1 MVLTVPV
8 QVWTRSLHHET
19 VAVHAH
25 ARCFCGN
32 QKHQNRFLW
41 ACSPCTLT
49 CQLYRFINSSFV
61 LTVLSLNF
69 SIAHDRRMGVKGCF
83 FTYVIKYIYHVHE
96 DLLLS
101 YFLSSTPLFH
111 FSTSFIFA
119 FAVSLF
125 TPHPHPLIACS
136 LYLTINLSPPSPVFT
151 VATKMMMMWRFMI
164 MTTMVL
170 MPRQESA
177 TLARHAGPV
186 RRYAK
191 LLSGFVWVVFLFCL
205 TLWSM
210 LKNKYV

>member
-136 LYLTINLSPPSPVFT
+136 LYLTINLSPLPSVYSSDEDDDDVEIYDHDYDGPHAKT
-151 VATKMMMMWRFMI
+151 GK
-164 MTTMVL
+164 
-170 MPRQESA
+170 
-177 TLARHAGPV
+177 RHLGKTRWTREEV
-186 RRYAK
+186 
-191 LLSGFVWVVFLFCL
+191 C
-205 TLWSM
+205 
-210 LKNKYV
+210 